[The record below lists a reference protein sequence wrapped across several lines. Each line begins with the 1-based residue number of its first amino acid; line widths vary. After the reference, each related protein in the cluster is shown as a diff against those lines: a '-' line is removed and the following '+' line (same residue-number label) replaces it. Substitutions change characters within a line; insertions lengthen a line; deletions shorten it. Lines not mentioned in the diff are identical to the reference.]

1 MAGSRGDRSRPVS
14 DAPKDED
21 DAPATGAPAR
31 RGQQPSLAH
40 LYGRLALIEAR
51 VRGAVERRRA
61 TDPDPN
67 DRFRGL
73 YLSDAQVDQLLTGQV
88 RIDDGP
94 IPELDQ
100 ALARLEARAD
110 LAEVD
115 GADLRLRR
123 LALSFGLDQLDVEIL
138 LIALAPDLD
147 PRFERL
153 YAYLHDDVSRR
164 RASAGLALELS
175 AAGGP
180 DADASTVERTRLGTT
195 ARLVRAG
202 LVLVE
207 EPERPF
213 LTRSLRVPDRV
224 TGHLL
229 GDDTP
234 EPALADLL
242 IDSEPVGDGERLA
255 GALLA
260 GQRLIHLREARP
272 GVGASLAAAAN
283 PTARRPVHPV

>member
-14 DAPKDED
+14 EAAQDED

-31 RGQQPSLAH
+31 RRQQPSLAH

-61 TDPDPN
+61 TDPDPG

-73 YLSDAQVDQLLTGQV
+73 YISDAQVDQLLTGQA

-94 IPELDQ
+94 IPELEQ
-100 ALARLEARAD
+100 ALARLEGRAD

-123 LALSFGLDQLDVEIL
+123 LAASFGPDQLDLEIL

-164 RASAGLALELS
+164 RASVGLALELS
-175 AAGGP
+175 SPSGP
-180 DADASTVERTRLGTT
+180 DSDPSTVERTPLGTT
-195 ARLVRAG
+195 PRLR
-202 LVLVE
+202 
-207 EPERPF
+207 
-213 LTRSLRVPDRV
+213 
-224 TGHLL
+224 
-229 GDDTP
+229 
-234 EPALADLL
+234 
-242 IDSEPVGDGERLA
+242 
-255 GALLA
+255 
-260 GQRLIHLREARP
+260 
-272 GVGASLAAAAN
+272 
-283 PTARRPVHPV
+283 